1 MTRIIAAV
9 LLLAGIWLLPT
20 QATPDETVAEARA
33 AELIAWIGDNTEF
46 DVSHVSVPKIV
57 QISQDE
63 IASLLGFEA
72 DNGPNRPIAAYRVGV
87 VLLPPEF
94 QIGRH
99 DWMLL
104 HELVHHVQH
113 ETGATY
119 ACKAERE
126 RVAYEL
132 QVKFAHDRGGRI
144 PNDLFVL
151 YLDCG
156 PYY

>member
-1 MTRIIAAV
+1 MITFIAAAV
-9 LLLAGIWLLPT
+9 LSASIWVLPA
-20 QATPDETVAEARA
+20 QSASGENAVEFRA
-33 AELIAWIGDNTEF
+33 AELIAWIGENSAF
-46 DVSHVSVPKIV
+46 DVRHVSVPEIV
-57 QISQDE
+57 RNSRAE
-63 IASLLGFEA
+63 IAVLLGFDAA
-72 DNGPNRPIAAYRVGV
+72 DVPNQPLAAYRTGT

-94 QIGRH
+94 QIGWD

-119 ACKAERE
+119 ACKEKQE

-144 PNDLFVL
+144 PNDLFVRL
-151 YLDCG
+151 LVCN
-156 PYY
+156 PY